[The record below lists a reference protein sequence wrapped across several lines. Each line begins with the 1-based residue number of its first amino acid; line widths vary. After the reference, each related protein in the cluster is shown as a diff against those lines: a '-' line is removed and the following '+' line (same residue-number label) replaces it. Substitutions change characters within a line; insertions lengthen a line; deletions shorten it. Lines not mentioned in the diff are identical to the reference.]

1 MVNLNTSKYKNI
13 SEDEIILTEQDII
26 NTYDERQQEQC
37 RLYLEY
43 LKIKE
48 ENPNFGYKRI
58 AKLLGQKYGKTRWWH
73 AGKHIP
79 VPIQTV
85 NWLKQ
90 KELLPLTFSNP
101 KLDVIARILG
111 STFGDGGIFQNLNA
125 IFLSSSEMEALD
137 EFAKDFTYLFGE
149 QIQENSRIQESGE
162 YGQSWHY
169 DNTNRNVIRLFK
181 ALGAPIGRKGEIELN
196 IPRWIFKHIEIAD
209 EFFGALI
216 GNEIGIP
223 KVHINKNS
231 LDTLSL
237 GICASPLF
245 KENRHNFLN
254 GLREYLT
261 NKDIKSGKISEC
273 LSNKDENLV
282 IYRLLLSVEFENV
295 LNFLTLTKIRYCN
308 YKQKKLINTIN
319 EFGAIK
325 KQRYTELISQGYSQS
340 TALSKIRIN
349 EAMLY
354 VIENELPIPENFSEQ
369 NTQPIFN
376 GGAQNDKLK
385 FMDIR

>member
-137 EFAKDFTYLFGE
+137 EFAKDFTYVFGE

-181 ALGAPIGRKGEIELN
+181 ALGAPTGRKGEIELN
-196 IPRWIFKHIEIAD
+196 VPEWIFKHIEIAD
-209 EFFGALI
+209 EFFGALM

-223 KVHINKNS
+223 KVHVDGNHLNT
-231 LDTLSL
+231 LDL
-237 GICASPLF
+237 GVCAKPEL
-245 KENRHNFLN
+245 KENRHKYLHQLKRYLN
-254 GLREYLT
+254 LK
-261 NKDIKSGKISEC
+261 NIKSGKISE
-273 LSNKDENLV
+273 SKNKKDPNSI
-282 IYRLLLSVEFENV
+282 IYKLLLSLEFENV

-325 KQRYTELISQGYSQS
+325 KQRYAELISQGYSQS

-349 EAMLY
+349 EAMLF
-354 VIENELPIPENFSEQ
+354 VIQEELPIPESFSEQ
-369 NTQPIFN
+369 NTQPILY
-376 GGAQNDKLK
+376 GGA
-385 FMDIR
+385 